1 MDFALNDEQE
11 QLQQSAR
18 KYLDSLGGVKL
29 ARRYGDKR
37 ENAALD
43 QVWQGIANLGYG
55 GILIP
60 EEYGGLGLGMVSL
73 VPVMEELGRYVTP
86 GAFPETFAFAA
97 HLISRAGSEEQKQEI
112 LAKIIDGSARF
123 ALGLTEAGTYS
134 VPDEIRITAEREG
147 DKFVLSGTKTFAWEA
162 DSATHFIIV
171 ARTRNG
177 SGLEGLSAFLVP
189 AGTAGLNVRER
200 GSLDLSRR
208 LFELELNHL
217 VLGPETLIG
226 GEGVA
231 GPFINEA
238 VQFLTAAIIS
248 EMVGAMDELVIL
260 STNYAKTREQF
271 GQPIGRFQGVK
282 HRIADMQVKK
292 EMARSLSYYAAWALE
307 AGAPDAASAV
317 AAAKSFAGEA
327 FIQLA
332 SDNIQN
338 HGGMGFTWEVDA
350 HFYLKRAKAWETY
363 LGSPRTQREKLA
375 VALGW

>member
-1 MDFALNDEQE
+1 MDFALDDEQE
-11 QLQQSAR
+11 QLQQSAH
-18 KYLDSLGGVKL
+18 KYLDSLGGVQL
-29 ARRYGDKR
+29 ARRYGDNR

-43 QVWQGIANLGYG
+43 QVWKGITDLGYG

-60 EEYGGLGLGMVSL
+60 EEYGGLGLGMVSM

-86 GAFPETFAFAA
+86 GAFPETYAFAA
-97 HLISRAGSEEQKQEI
+97 PLISHAGSEAQKQEL

-123 ALGLTEAGTYS
+123 ALGLAEASTYS
-134 VPDEIRITAEREG
+134 VPDEIRLTAERDG
-147 DKFVLSGTKTFAWEA
+147 DNFVISGTKTFVWEA

-171 ARTRNG
+171 ARTRSG
-177 SGLEGLSAFLVP
+177 TGLEGLSAFLVP
-189 AGTAGLNVRER
+189 AGTAGLNLHER

-208 LFELELNHL
+208 LFDLELNHL
-217 VLGPETLIG
+217 VLDPKTLIG
-226 GEGVA
+226 GEGVT
-231 GPFINEA
+231 GPYINEA
-238 VQFLTAAIIS
+238 VQFLTSAIIS
-248 EMVGAMDELVIL
+248 QMVGAMDQLVEL

-307 AGAPDAASAV
+307 ANAPDAGEAV
-317 AAAKSFAGEA
+317 AAAKSYAGEA

-350 HFYLKRAKAWETY
+350 HFYLKRAKAWENY
-363 LGSPRTQREKLA
+363 LGNPRSHREKLA
-375 VALGW
+375 TALGW